1 MNKVKLKRLD
11 AGLTQAELCKQV
23 KTSPRKIVAIERG
36 EIGNT
41 SLDLMKRIA
50 AALDTTVQDLFFSE
64 E

>member
-11 AGLTQAELCKQV
+11 AGLTQSELCKQV

-41 SLDLMKRIA
+41 SLDLMMRIA
-50 AALDTTVQDLFFSE
+50 AALNSTVQELFLNE